1 MKSLRQA
8 FNSAW
13 QAVGSTAACENC
25 PLHKLHRL
33 CQELEGIVINQIK
46 THRDSNMTH
55 SYCGVLQTYKT

>member
-1 MKSLRQA
+1 MNLNVLFFSVQVDKIMKSLRQA

-33 CQELEGIVINQIK
+33 CQELEGIVIFSHPQG
-46 THRDSNMTH
+46 H
-55 SYCGVLQTYKT
+55 